1 MLHKQRNTNSI
12 PFVLALLFMLL
23 VLVIVLWRMQPP
35 AAKGLDA
42 PADEFSAGRAMSRLQ
57 HLLGEEV
64 PHPVGSQSNQ
74 RVAER
79 IIAEL
84 VSFGYAVETQET
96 MACNEDELV
105 ATCAAVRNILTR
117 LPGQEDRPAVILV
130 AHYDSVGAGAGVA
143 DDGAAVAAI
152 IEIARQLKE
161 EAPFQNPIIFLLTD
175 GEEVGLLGADAFVNE
190 HPWASEVGAVINLEA
205 RGNSGLSLMF
215 ETSDDNA
222 WLMEAYADAVPQPAT
237 NSLLFEI
244 YQDLPNDT
252 DLTIFKEDGIA
263 GFNFAFIENVAH
275 YHTALDDL
283 VNLNL
288 NSLQH
293 HGDNTLALARTLAN
307 RDLANPPA
315 GNAVYM
321 DLLGFMLIKWSD
333 SWTIPLAGVVLLL
346 LLTITINLIRRKILS
361 PQALLWGG
369 LAWLLT
375 LIVPIVLGLAL
386 TSLISALTGSNLP
399 WYANPLP
406 TRVALWTGV
415 FFSSGV
421 IISDLS
427 RKSSFWGLTLGT
439 WLAWAIVSMLLALS
453 PFSGATILFLVP
465 TIVASLMLGM
475 AEQLQPQ
482 PEGDQPSSGLSA
494 LLTQSGIMLPII
506 IVVALVWIPIIFL
519 LESALGLESSPLITL
534 PLALLASTLASSF
547 MQASKHIRIGFLASS
562 TTLMIIATIFA
573 VLSPPYNENSPQQLT
588 ITHVEE
594 RNIQQSNWVIETAD
608 RIPDEI
614 SQLYAFSDEA
624 TFILPWPSEPL
635 FAAETTQNEAPSPQ
649 LNILSDSFGN
659 GERII
664 KATLTSPR
672 GGNQIRL
679 LIPTSTALNAISVA
693 NKKITF
699 DPVTAEDDFYVW
711 ECYGESC
718 NGIEIDLHVASR
730 KAIEMLIADQTPG
743 LPPHGDALLQAR
755 PVNATPA
762 HDGDA
767 SVIVERVEV
776 GEK

>member
-1 MLHKQRNTNSI
+1 ML
-12 PFVLALLFMLL
+12 FA
-23 VLVIVLWRMQPP
+23 LVIVLWRMQPP

-57 HLLGEEV
+57 QLLGEEV
-64 PHPVGSQSNQ
+64 PHPVGSESNQ

-84 VSFGYAVETQET
+84 VSFGYAVKRQET
-96 MACNEDELV
+96 MACYEAELV
-105 ATCAAVRNILTR
+105 ATCGAVRNILTR
-117 LPGQEDRPAVILV
+117 LPGQEDGPAVMVV

-152 IEIARQLKE
+152 IEVARLLKE
-161 EAPFQNPIIFLLTD
+161 EAPFKNPIIFLLTD
-175 GEEVGLLGADAFVNE
+175 GEEVGLLGADAFVSE

-215 ETSDDNA
+215 ETSENNA

-252 DLTIFKEDGIA
+252 DLTVFKEDGMA
-263 GFNFAFIENVAH
+263 GFNFAFIGNVAH
-275 YHTALDDL
+275 YHTPLDTIT
-283 VNLNL
+283 NLNFD
-288 NSLQH
+288 SLQH

-321 DLLGFMLIKWSD
+321 DLLGLTLIKWSE

-346 LLTITINLIRRKILS
+346 LLTITINFIRRKILS
-361 PQALLWGG
+361 SHALLWGG

-375 LIVPIVLGLAL
+375 LVVPIVLGLAI
-386 TSLISALTGSNLP
+386 TSLISALAGWQVP

-415 FFSSGV
+415 FFSSGL
-421 IISDLS
+421 IANDLS

-439 WLAWAIVSMLLALS
+439 WLAWAILSMLLALS

-465 TIVASLMLGM
+465 TVVASLMLGI
-475 AEQLQPQ
+475 AEQLQPP
-482 PEGDQPSSGLSA
+482 PEGNKPSSRLSTI
-494 LLTQSGIMLPII
+494 LTHSAI
-506 IVVALVWIPIIFL
+506 IVPALVAALVWMPIIFL
-519 LESALGLESSPLITL
+519 LESALGLESSPIITL
-534 PLALLASTLASSF
+534 PLALLAGTLAPLF
-547 MQASKHIRIGFLASS
+547 MQASKNTRIGFLASC
-562 TTLMIIATIFA
+562 TTLMIIGTIFA

-588 ITHVEE
+588 ITHIEE
-594 RNIQQSNWVIETAD
+594 RHIKQSNWGIESTD
-608 RIPDEI
+608 RIPDSM
-614 SQLYAFSDEA
+614 SQLHAFSDDA
-624 TFILPWPSEPL
+624 TFVLPWSSEPL
-635 FAAETTQNEAPSPQ
+635 FAAEATPNDAPSPQ
-649 LNILSDSFGN
+649 LDILSDTFTN

-664 KATLTSPR
+664 KARLTSPR
-672 GGNQIRL
+672 GGNQIKL
-679 LIPTSTALNAISVA
+679 LIPTSAALNAISVA
-693 NKKITF
+693 NKKVTF
-699 DPVTAEDDFYVW
+699 DPLTAEDDFYVW

-718 NGIEIDLHVASR
+718 NGIEIDLHIANR

-755 PVNATPA
+755 PANATPA
-762 HDGDA
+762 HNGDA
-767 SVIVERVEV
+767 SVIVEQVEV
-776 GEK
+776 SGK